1 MSDYLRPIYLQSI
14 WETLFMAL
22 ITLVI
27 GGICGLVMGI
37 LLYATRR
44 GGLLANKVVHTILNV
59 IVNIIRPRP
68 FIIFMTAIAPLTL
81 KVVGTTIG
89 VRAATFP
96 LCIAATFAIS
106 RIVEQNL
113 VTVEPGVIE
122 AARAMG
128 AGPWRILFDVVAR
141 EALGP
146 LIHLHPHRDRRHDG
160 HRRCSGRWRPG
171 PVRHHLRLSA
181 VRLDGDGRCRRD
193 DHHRRPAG
201 PVPGQLVGAT
211 GTAPVINQS
220 S

>member
-27 GGICGLVMGI
+27 GGVCGLVLGI

-59 IVNIIRPRP
+59 IVNIIRPIP

-81 KVVGTTIG
+81 KVVGT
-89 VRAATFP
+89 
-96 LCIAATFAIS
+96 
-106 RIVEQNL
+106 
-113 VTVEPGVIE
+113 
-122 AARAMG
+122 G

-146 LIHLHPHRDRRHDG
+146 LILGYTYILIAIVDMTAIAGALGGGGLGQFAITYGYQRYDWTVTAVAVVTIIIVVQLAQFLGNWLARRAL
-160 HRRCSGRWRPG
+160 RR
-171 PVRHHLRLSA
+171 
-181 VRLDGDGRCRRD
+181 
-193 DHHRRPAG
+193 
-201 PVPGQLVGAT
+201 
-211 GTAPVINQS
+211 
-220 S
+220 

>member
-1 MSDYLRPIYLQSI
+1 MNDYLRPIYLQSI

-27 GGICGLVMGI
+27 GGICGLVLGI

-44 GGLLANKVVHTILNV
+44 GGLLANKIVHTILNV
-59 IVNIIRPRP
+59 IVNIIRPIP

-81 KVVGTTIG
+81 KVIGTTIG

-113 VTVEPGVIE
+113 VTVDPGVIE

-128 AGPWRILFDVVAR
+128 PGRGGSSLTSLP
-141 EALGP
+141 G
-146 LIHLHPHRDRRHDG
+146 RR
-160 HRRCSGRWRPG
+160 
-171 PVRHHLRLSA
+171 
-181 VRLDGDGRCRRD
+181 
-193 DHHRRPAG
+193 
-201 PVPGQLVGAT
+201 
-211 GTAPVINQS
+211 
-220 S
+220 

>member
-27 GGICGLVMGI
+27 GGVYGLVLGI

-59 IVNIIRPRP
+59 IVNIIRPIP

-96 LCIAATFAIS
+96 LCI
-106 RIVEQNL
+106 
-113 VTVEPGVIE
+113 E

-146 LIHLHPHRDRRHDG
+146 LILGYTYILIAIVDMTAIAGALGGGGLGQFAITYGYQRYDWTVTAIAVVTIIIIVQLAQFLGNWLARRAL
-160 HRRCSGRWRPG
+160 RR
-171 PVRHHLRLSA
+171 
-181 VRLDGDGRCRRD
+181 
-193 DHHRRPAG
+193 
-201 PVPGQLVGAT
+201 
-211 GTAPVINQS
+211 
-220 S
+220 